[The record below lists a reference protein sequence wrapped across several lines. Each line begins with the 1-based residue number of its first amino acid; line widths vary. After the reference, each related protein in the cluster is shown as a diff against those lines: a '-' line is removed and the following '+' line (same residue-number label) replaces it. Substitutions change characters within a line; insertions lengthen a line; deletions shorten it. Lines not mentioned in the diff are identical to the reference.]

1 MKILHTSDLHI
12 KEYRDESWR
21 AFESLIKV
29 ASKEKIDFFVISG
42 DLFDEKSSFVKLY
55 PEIRPLLNDTDY
67 EFIIIAGNHDE
78 KAFGTE
84 AFLGEKV
91 KIIRNLTEPLEYE
104 NLRFFG
110 FPFRNITSGEVR
122 NNLRKLKNLALGDK
136 TNILLFHGEL
146 LDHSFSGSDFG
157 DEKINYMSARLS
169 FFENLN
175 LKYVLAGHF
184 HTNSQIYELSS
195 EGFFVYPGSPISIT
209 KKETG
214 RRSVNIFEVGK
225 PPSQYKINTTYY
237 KKLTLTMYPE
247 DNTSPISKIKKKI
260 RKSPKEAKFLVTI
273 TGYTE
278 EKEEDFHEKI
288 KELKDK
294 YRNLE
299 IENRVRG
306 IKQLSEDEL
315 FKTFN
320 NKLKELNPSRKRKI
334 KKLVIKSLLE
344 SEE

>member
-1 MKILHTSDLHI
+1 MKILHTSDIHI
-12 KEYRDESWR
+12 REYKDDSWR

-42 DLFDEKSSFVKLY
+42 DLFDEKGSFVKLY
-55 PEIRPLLNDTDY
+55 PEIRPLLNNTDY

-78 KAFGTE
+78 KAFGSE

-91 KIIRNLTEPLEYE
+91 KIIRDLTEPLEYE
-104 NLRFFG
+104 ELRFFG

-122 NNLRKLKNLALGDK
+122 NNLRKIQELTTNDKVNL
-136 TNILLFHGEL
+136 LLFHGEL

-157 DEKINYMSARLS
+157 DEEINYMSVRLS
-169 FFENLN
+169 FFDNLN

-184 HTNSQIYELSS
+184 HTNFQVYELDSG
-195 EGFFVYPGSPISIT
+195 GFFVYPGSPISIT
-209 KKETG
+209 RKETG
-214 RRSVNIFEVGK
+214 RRSVNLFEVGN
-225 PPSQYKINTTYY
+225 PPSQYKINTPYY
-237 KKLTLTMYPE
+237 KKLTLSIYPE
-247 DNTSPISKIKKKI
+247 ENTSTVAKIKKKI
-260 RKSPKEAKFLVTI
+260 KKLPKEAKILLSL

-278 EKEEDFHEKI
+278 EKEEDFHKKI
-288 KELKDK
+288 KELEDK
-294 YRNLE
+294 YQNLE

-306 IKQLSEDEL
+306 IKQLAEDEL
-315 FKTFN
+315 FKAFN
-320 NKLKELNPSRKRKI
+320 RKLEKLNPSRKQKI

>member
-21 AFESLIKV
+21 AFESLIKF
-29 ASKEKIDFFVISG
+29 ASREKIDFFIISG

-55 PEIRPLLNDTDY
+55 PEIRPLLNNTDY

-91 KIIRNLTEPLEYE
+91 KIIRDLTEPLEYE

-122 NNLRKLKNLALGDK
+122 NSLRKIKNLAIEDK
-136 TNILLFHGEL
+136 VNILLFHGEL

-184 HTNSQIYELSS
+184 HTNFQIYELDS

-225 PPSQYKINTTYY
+225 PPSPHKIDTPYY
-237 KKLTLTMYPE
+237 KKLTFNIYPE
-247 DNTSPISKIKKKI
+247 DSTSSVSKIKKKI

-278 EKEEDFHEKI
+278 ENEEDFHKQI
-288 KELKDK
+288 KELEEK

-306 IKQLSEDEL
+306 IKQLYEDEL
-315 FKTFN
+315 FKAFN
-320 NKLKELNPSRKRKI
+320 SKLEQLNPSRKRKI

>member
-1 MKILHTSDLHI
+1 MKILHTADLHI

-21 AFESLIKV
+21 AFEALIKV
-29 ASKEKIDFFVISG
+29 ASREKVDFFVIAG
-42 DLFDEKSSFVKLY
+42 DFFDETSSFVKLY

-78 KAFGTE
+78 KAFGSE

-91 KIIRNLTEPLEYE
+91 KIIKNLNEPLEYE
-104 NLRFFG
+104 KLRFFG
-110 FPFRNITSGEVR
+110 FPFKNITSGEVR
-122 NNLRKLKNLALGDK
+122 NGLRKIKDLALEDK
-136 TNILLFHGEL
+136 VNILLFHGEL

-157 DEKINYMSARLS
+157 DEKISYMSARLS

-184 HTNSQIYELSS
+184 HTNFQIYELDSG
-195 EGFFVYPGSPISIT
+195 GFFVYPGSPVSIT
-209 KKETG
+209 KKEIG
-214 RRSVNIFEVGK
+214 RRSINIFEVGK
-225 PPSQYKINTTYY
+225 APSQHKVNTPYY
-237 KKLTLTMYPE
+237 KKLTLNIYPE
-247 DNTSPISKIKKKI
+247 DSSSPFSKIKKKI

-278 EKEEDFHEKI
+278 ENEEDFHKKI
-288 KELKDK
+288 KELEER

-306 IKQLSEDEL
+306 IKELLEDEL
-315 FKTFN
+315 FKTFS
-320 NKLKELNPSRKRKI
+320 NKLEELNPSRKRKI
-334 KKLVIKSLLE
+334 SKLVIKSLLE

>member
-1 MKILHTSDLHI
+1 MKILHTSDIHI
-12 KEYRDESWR
+12 REYKDDSWR

-42 DLFDEKSSFVKLY
+42 DLFDEKSSFVRLY
-55 PEIRPLLNDTDY
+55 PEIRPLLNNTDY

-78 KAFGTE
+78 KAFGSE

-122 NNLRKLKNLALGDK
+122 NNLRKIKELTSGDK
-136 TNILLFHGEL
+136 VNLLLFHGEL

-157 DEKINYMSARLS
+157 DEEINYMSVRLS
-169 FFENLN
+169 FFNNLN

-184 HTNSQIYELSS
+184 HTNFQVYELDSG
-195 EGFFVYPGSPISIT
+195 GFFVYPGSPISIT
-209 KKETG
+209 RKETG
-214 RRSVNIFEVGK
+214 RRSVNLFEVGN
-225 PPSQYKINTTYY
+225 PPTQYKINTPYY
-237 KKLTLTMYPE
+237 KKLTLSIYPE
-247 DNTSPISKIKKKI
+247 GDVFPLAKIKKKI
-260 RKSPKEAKFLVTI
+260 RKSPKEAKLLVSL

-278 EKEEDFHEKI
+278 EKEEDFHKKI
-288 KELKDK
+288 KELEDK
-294 YRNLE
+294 YGNLE

-306 IKQLSEDEL
+306 IKHLAEDEL
-315 FKTFN
+315 FKAFN
-320 NKLKELNPSRKRKI
+320 SKLEKLNPSRKQKI